1 MRGQHIRDVLA
12 VRPNQDVH
20 RENMFMK
27 KLLVAT
33 ALTMCAAGAYAS
45 NFRGADQ
52 VYIMAAGRLVQPTAN
67 TFISDVQLANL
78 TGDTVVIS
86 VIYQPVNTP
95 TNPNDPLTIGTEFK
109 DIITLLPFERKEYKD
124 FFQSAL
130 NLSTGFGQLIL
141 NGCKQGENCGGTG
154 NEANYRAISAESRIY
169 SYKTQLGPASGTTGQ
184 LFSGIPW
191 YNFVSMLQARASL
204 DEVFIT
210 GITHT
215 ANGSTGF
222 RSNIGLVNA
231 SQYSTTNIA
240 ATLYRGRIRPED
252 KIVEKIITLTPLEN
266 RQTNFPGLFPEA
278 TFGENYFVVLQQ
290 RTSTPN
296 PSGVPSDCDLGCPAF
311 LAYGSVLDNV
321 TNDATTLESQYLK
334 ELSPEAILVIY
345 PTSSGKHAWRR
356 SVRK

>member
-1 MRGQHIRDVLA
+1 V
-12 VRPNQDVH
+12 
-20 RENMFMK
+20 
-27 KLLVAT
+27 
-33 ALTMCAAGAYAS
+33 
-45 NFRGADQ
+45 
-52 VYIMAAGRLVQPTAN
+52 
-67 TFISDVQLANL
+67 
-78 TGDTVVIS
+78 
-86 VIYQPVNTP
+86 
-95 TNPNDPLTIGTEFK
+95 
-109 DIITLLPFERKEYKD
+109 ITLLPFERKEYKD

-130 NLSTGFGQLIL
+130 NLSSGFGQLIL

-154 NEANYRAISAESRIY
+154 NEDNYRSISAESRIY
-169 SYKTQLGPASGTTGQ
+169 SFKTPQGAASGTTGQ

-191 YNFVSMLQARASL
+191 YNFVSMLQAQAGL

-215 ANGSTGF
+215 ANGTTGF

-252 KIVEKIITLTPLEN
+252 KVVEKIITLTPLEN

-278 TFGENYFVVLQQ
+278 TFGENYFVVLEQ

-296 PSGVPSDCDLGCPAF
+296 PSGVPVDCDLGCPAF

-345 PTSSGKHAWRR
+345 PTSAGKSPWRR
-356 SVRK
+356 AVRK

>member
-1 MRGQHIRDVLA
+1 
-12 VRPNQDVH
+12 
-20 RENMFMK
+20 MK
-27 KLLVAT
+27 RLLIAT

-52 VYIMAAGRLVQPTAN
+52 VYIPTAGRIVQPTNN

-86 VIYQPVNTP
+86 VIYQPINTKSDP
-95 TNPNDPLTIGTEFK
+95 NNPATIGQEFK
-109 DIITLLPFERKEYKD
+109 DIIELAPFERKEYKD

-130 NLSTGFGQLIL
+130 NLQGGFGLLIL
-141 NGCKQGENCGGTG
+141 NGCLKGANCGPSGTDDEA
-154 NEANYRAISAESRIY
+154 NTANYRAISAESRIY
-169 SYKTQLGPASGTTGQ
+169 SFKTLLGKEAGTVGQ

-191 YNFVSMLQARASL
+191 YHFVSMLQAQAGL

-210 GITHT
+210 GVTHT

-231 SQYSTTNIA
+231 SQYSTTTIA
-240 ATLYRGRIRPED
+240 ASLYRGRIRAED
-252 KIVEKIITLTPLEN
+252 RIVTKNIVLTPLEN
-266 RQTNFPGLFPEA
+266 IQTNFPGMFPEA
-278 TFGENYFVVLQQ
+278 QFGENYFVVLEQIS
-290 RTSTPN
+290 STPN
-296 PSGVPSDCDLGCPAF
+296 PSGVPSTCDQGCPAF

-334 ELSPEAILVIY
+334 ELTSEAILVIY
-345 PTSSGKHAWRR
+345 PTGAGKHQWRR
-356 SVRK
+356 AVRH

>member
-1 MRGQHIRDVLA
+1 
-12 VRPNQDVH
+12 
-20 RENMFMK
+20 MK
-27 KLLVAT
+27 RLLIAT

-52 VYIMAAGRLVQPTAN
+52 VYIPTAGRIVQATNN

-78 TGDTVVIS
+78 TTDTVVVS
-86 VIYQPVNTP
+86 VIYQPINTP
-95 TNPNDPLTIGTEFK
+95 TNPAVPSTIGTEFL
-109 DIITLLPFERKEYKD
+109 DIIELAPLERKEYKD

-130 NLSTGFGQLIL
+130 SLPSGFGLLIL
-141 NGCKQGENCGGTG
+141 NGCLKGANCGESGSP
-154 NEANYRAISAESRIY
+154 ANYRAISAESRIY
-169 SYKTQLGPASGTTGQ
+169 SFKTLLGAASGTAGQ

-191 YNFVSMLQARASL
+191 YHFVSMLSATAGL

-215 ANGSTGF
+215 ANSTTGF

-231 SQYSTTNIA
+231 SQYSTTTIA
-240 ATLYRGRIRPED
+240 ATLYRGRIRIED

-266 RQTNFPGLFPEA
+266 IQTNFPGLFPEA
-278 TFGENYFVVLQQ
+278 TFGDNYFVVLEQ

-296 PSGVPSDCDLGCPAF
+296 PTQVPSDCELGCPAF
-311 LAYGSVLDNV
+311 LAYASVLDNV
-321 TNDATTLESQYLK
+321 TNDATTLESQYAK
-334 ELSPEAILVIY
+334 ELTRDQIDVIY
-345 PTSSGKHAWRR
+345 PVGAGKGPLRR